1 MGSWSRLRIR
11 HSISRWRL
19 TLFSVACAMGILLA
33 WGCRNISTTHRRTFT
48 THERLS
54 TAWTKRTPFRVLP
67 TSFPMRS
74 CTTQAVLFDDATGVS
89 AMTVLYVIVSFAIGA
104 IAGWVM
110 HGQMTKAI
118 EASPEPPTKI
128 GKNDK
133 T

>member
-1 MGSWSRLRIR
+1 
-11 HSISRWRL
+11 
-19 TLFSVACAMGILLA
+19 
-33 WGCRNISTTHRRTFT
+33 
-48 THERLS
+48 
-54 TAWTKRTPFRVLP
+54 
-67 TSFPMRS
+67 
-74 CTTQAVLFDDATGVS
+74 
-89 AMTVLYVIVSFAIGA
+89 MTVLYVIVSFAIGA